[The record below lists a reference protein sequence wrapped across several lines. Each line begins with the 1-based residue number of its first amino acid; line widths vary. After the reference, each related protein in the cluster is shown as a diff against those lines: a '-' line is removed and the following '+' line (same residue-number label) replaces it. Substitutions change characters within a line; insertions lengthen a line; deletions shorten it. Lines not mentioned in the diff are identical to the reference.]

1 METAPETMPLK
12 FGGRRKS
19 SANILDTQPEP
30 SAPAQSSFRVLERR
44 NEHINLNAQTQQNGN
59 RAPTRPFASPLVDQL
74 KNLRGKSVEE
84 LGSTLNR
91 GSGGTTASGSSGHYE
106 SSSASARH
114 SSSSTLPSSLD
125 AEPREEELFPKK
137 TKTAPMYRDHAA
149 DIDEVPV
156 PPKSFSSRA
165 ARALSFGQKHSRQA
179 SSTEIHNVP
188 PIPPAPSWPAHPQRS
203 HSPQRDRALTTSSY
217 ASTAKPEPLTLS
229 ADFGSDFGNMFTSST
244 TESPS
249 PPPPVASQHKTVG
262 RSNPDALTI
271 DYLHET
277 GVPAYLPTSHGIEE

>member
-1 METAPETMPLK
+1 MPLK

-19 SANILDTQPEP
+19 SANILDSQPEP

-44 NEHINLNAQTQQNGN
+44 NEPINLNSHAPQHGN
-59 RAPTRPFASPLVDQL
+59 QPSARPFASPLDQL
-74 KNLRGKSVEE
+74 RNLRGKSVEE

-91 GSGGTTASGSSGHYE
+91 GSGGTTASGSSGYYD

-114 SSSSTLPSSLD
+114 SSSSTLPSSVD
-125 AEPREEELFPKK
+125 AEPREEELFSKR
-137 TKTAPMYRDHAA
+137 TKTATMTRDHAT
-149 DIDEVPV
+149 DIDEVPA

-165 ARALSFGQKHSRQA
+165 ARALSFGQKHK
-179 SSTEIHNVP
+179 SSMEAHHAH

-229 ADFGSDFGNMFTSST
+229 ADFGSDFGNMFAPTT

-262 RSNPDALTI
+262 RNNFDALTI
-271 DYLHET
+271 
-277 GVPAYLPTSHGIEE
+277 P